1 MPRRRRLSKVR
12 VGALLLDA
20 THDDEFDL
28 LLGGPG
34 PDGLADDEFAR
45 LRGLWFAH
53 RDSLMQD
60 LPPGTRPWPFYVFDL
75 GLDDVPD
82 FSSIA
87 DSKGYVVKG
96 PHELELEWLR
106 NHGHLTVFEDRE
118 LRRQREARSAS

>member
-12 VGALLLDA
+12 VGALRLDSE
-20 THDDEFDL
+20 HDDAFGL

-34 PDGLADDEFAR
+34 PDGLASDEYER

-53 RDSLMQD
+53 RDELMQD
-60 LPPGTRPWPFYVFDL
+60 LPPGMRPWPFYVFEL
-75 GLDDVPD
+75 GLKDAPD

-87 DSKGYVVKG
+87 DSKGLVVKG

-106 NHGHLTVFEDRE
+106 KHGHLTVFEERE
-118 LRRQREARSAS
+118 LRRQREAREAS